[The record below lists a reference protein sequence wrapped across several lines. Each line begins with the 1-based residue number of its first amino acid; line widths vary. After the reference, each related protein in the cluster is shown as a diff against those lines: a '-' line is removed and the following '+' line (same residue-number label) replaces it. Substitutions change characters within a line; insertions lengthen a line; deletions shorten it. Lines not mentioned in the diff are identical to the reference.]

1 MVAKRFQKGLQVDE
15 RVAVRSSRN
24 SALPM
29 PRNQQTSGHLDTTPV
44 TWLARGDEAAF
55 RVFFEATNGLLF
67 GLLLRILGHTQ
78 TAEEVLSEL
87 YEEVRERSARFGKQ
101 NERPLTWLIL
111 MTHRRAI
118 EHLCRNLTRR
128 NETLVASGGKNHTP
142 IFGGSFINITEQRRL
157 VRSTLEAIAPLQQ
170 RMVELAF
177 FSGMTTLQIAN
188 KLGLPPEA
196 VEDGVRHAMSQLFN
210 VFKAMDVHRQI
221 KPH

>member
-87 YEEVRERSARFGKQ
+87 YEEVRKRSARFGKQ
-101 NERPLTWLIL
+101 NEKPLTLLIL
-111 MTHRRAI
+111 MTHRRAV

-128 NETLVASGGKNHTP
+128 NETLAARSAASHTT
-142 IFGGSFINITEQRRL
+142 IVSDTFINITEQRRL
-157 VRSTLEAIAPLQQ
+157 VRSALETIPPVQQ
-170 RMVELAF
+170 RMIELAF
-177 FSGMTTLQIAN
+177 FAGMTNLQIAN
-188 KLGLPPEA
+188 KLGLPSEA
-196 VEDGVRHAMSQLFN
+196 VEDGVRYAMLQLFS
-210 VFKAMDVHRQI
+210 V
-221 KPH
+221 